1 MLGEGK
7 EEMGISRDE
16 DGEEVVQLLA
26 EALECNDES
35 WQSELERGPLSSAV
49 SEIANSN
56 NEIHKDYWGR
66 AKASP
71 APGCIMI
78 MN

>member
-1 MLGEGK
+1 MGRGRRAGYLMLGEGK

-35 WQSELERGPLSSAV
+35 W
-49 SEIANSN
+49 
-56 NEIHKDYWGR
+56 
-66 AKASP
+66 
-71 APGCIMI
+71 
-78 MN
+78 

>member
-1 MLGEGK
+1 
-7 EEMGISRDE
+7 MGISRDE
-16 DGEEVVQLLA
+16 DSEEVVQLLA

-35 WQSELERGPLSSAV
+35 WQSELEHGPFSSAV

-56 NEIHKDYWGR
+56 NEILKDYRGR
-66 AKASP
+66 AKARP
-71 APGCIMI
+71 ALSCIMI